1 MVLCYLSAGCNYS
14 VCTLLHC
21 AFRDEKG
28 RERGWSQRANGATVR
43 ETVLCSRLLLTT
55 MARPEMVLYVREV
68 DLVYSLLK
76 YGYQHENCDMHR
88 AQMNMNKLEVI

>member
-1 MVLCYLSAGCNYS
+1 
-14 VCTLLHC
+14 
-21 AFRDEKG
+21 
-28 RERGWSQRANGATVR
+28 
-43 ETVLCSRLLLTT
+43 
-55 MARPEMVLYVREV
+55 MVLYVREV